1 MDQPRA
7 RTVRSAHSSHP
18 ALPRAVH
25 RGWRLDMFPRPQ
37 SSSGLV
43 GSIPCLLLLVVSVSS
58 AADSISV
65 DGKRCECGL
74 GLSREALITLLI
86 VLGSVSV
93 SCFSALLLVVFS
105 IIRTKRAITS
115 GFSY

>member
-65 DGKRCECGL
+65 DGKRWPLHQASVTDEPSFL
-74 GLSREALITLLI
+74 VHTSHWSSRALEAK
-86 VLGSVSV
+86 
-93 SCFSALLLVVFS
+93 LLLGDSGVNRVFPLS
-105 IIRTKRAITS
+105 LL
-115 GFSY
+115 